1 MTFYASF
8 FFFFFTLLSSW
19 PSIFRRIFLIHT
31 KGSKC
36 ECQLWTL
43 KIHKFAPLQMV
54 SVLHNPF
61 KTLQSTHHCWSRW
74 HNCVHEATKG
84 KKRRNRVNRNEWW
97 EHVIVGDNQFSTNSL
112 TVLWGLC
119 WLRFG
124 ALCWLRFVTGLPFW
138 DTSSMPQGP
147 NPHMSVLLVEIWGDL
162 EVCFRSVPPNRHD
175 ILYRSI
181 WGLGKHKWWKW
192 SLTLILMY

>member
-1 MTFYASF
+1 MYGSECNRYSRLERRF
-8 FFFFFTLLSSW
+8 LLFGQRQGSTGEKENKEYRK
-19 PSIFRRIFLIHT
+19 SIYETNAR
-31 KGSKC
+31 
-36 ECQLWTL
+36 
-43 KIHKFAPLQMV
+43 
-54 SVLHNPF
+54 
-61 KTLQSTHHCWSRW
+61 